1 MDEIKKLKC
10 EGFTKCSSIRE
21 LRLSTKIIPKIKGVY
36 VVIRNKDT
44 APQFLEKGTGGFYKG
59 KDPNVS
65 IEELKSNWVEDSKIV
80 YIGKGGD
87 PSKKATLN
95 SRIKQYL
102 SFGKGNKVGHYG
114 GRYIWQLSDAEDL
127 IIAWKPLPDESPSE
141 VETRMIDEFKR
152 LHNGRR
158 PFANLSK

>member
-1 MDEIKKLKC
+1 MEEIKKLK
-10 EGFTKCSSIRE
+10 EQGFLGFLSVRE
-21 LRLSTKIIPKIKGVY
+21 LRLSTDIIPKIRGVY
-36 VVIRNKDT
+36 VVIRNKDN
-44 APQFLEKGTGGFYKG
+44 APEFLIKGTGGFFKK

-65 IEELKSNWVEDSKIV
+65 IDELNNNWIEDSKIV

-87 PSKKATLN
+87 PGVDATLN

-102 SFGKGNKVGHYG
+102 SFGKGGKVGHYG

-127 IIAWKPLPDESPSE
+127 ILAWKTLPDEIPSE
-141 VETRMIDEFKR
+141 VETSMIEEFKR

-158 PFANLSK
+158 PFANLNK